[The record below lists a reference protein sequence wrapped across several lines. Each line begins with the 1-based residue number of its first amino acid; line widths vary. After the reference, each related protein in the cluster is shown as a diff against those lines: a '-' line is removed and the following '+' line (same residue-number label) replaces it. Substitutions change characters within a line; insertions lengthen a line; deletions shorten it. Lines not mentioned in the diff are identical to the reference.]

1 MNLGFQIT
9 FPSQFELEGTPNQ
22 EYSRHEIL
30 DEDARERLL
39 IELPKSAAQ

>member
-1 MNLGFQIT
+1 MKLGFQTT
-9 FPSQFELEGTPNQ
+9 FLSEFELEGTPNQ
-22 EYSRHEIL
+22 EYSKHEIL